1 MTEHAFSTFSWVDLS
16 STDADGAKAFYG
28 GLFGWEFADITA
40 ADMMGENL
48 SPDLPGVAAVH

>member
-28 GLFGWEFADITA
+28 GLFGWKFADITA
-40 ADMMGENL
+40 ADMMG
-48 SPDLPGVAAVH
+48 GVAAVR